1 MQAVNPHLAAH
12 TPDEA
17 LEALKKQF
25 KAYSAGDPPF
35 DRKRR
40 LRESPR
46 SWWEQL
52 LVHEDADVLAVR
64 YWNPFTLSKLRL
76 ALYPGHR
83 RQNIFVDAYLNG
95 R

>member
-1 MQAVNPHLAAH
+1 MMQAVNPHLAAR

-17 LEALKKQF
+17 LDALKSQLM
-25 KAYSAGDPPF
+25 AYSAGDPPF

-52 LVHEDADVLAVR
+52 LTHDGADVLAVR
-64 YWNPFTLSKLRL
+64 CTSF
-76 ALYPGHR
+76 
-83 RQNIFVDAYLNG
+83 
-95 R
+95 